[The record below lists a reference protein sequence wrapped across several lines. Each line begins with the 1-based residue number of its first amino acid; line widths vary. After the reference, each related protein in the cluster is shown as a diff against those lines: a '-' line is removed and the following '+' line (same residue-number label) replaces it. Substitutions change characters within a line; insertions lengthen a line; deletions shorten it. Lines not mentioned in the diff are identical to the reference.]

1 MISSVFVDRPRFAVV
16 IAIMITLAGL
26 ISLMQIP
33 VAQFPDI
40 VPPQV
45 SVTTTYP
52 GASAAV
58 VEATVAQPLEAQ
70 IVGADK
76 MIYMRSYSGNDGSYS
91 LTVSFALGT
100 DPNIDV
106 VNVQNR
112 VSAALSELPP
122 QVQLEGLQLRQKS
135 SAVLQFV
142 LFSSPNKTLKPLF
155 ISNYITINVLDVLSR
170 TPGVGQAFLFGAQN
184 YSMRIWMNTD
194 RLTQLGLSPG
204 DIIAAIQSQNTQAA
218 VGTIGAPPIGHEQ
231 QFQLN
236 IQTQGRLVTPEQF
249 GNIIVRANQDGS
261 ILRVRDVARIAL
273 GAQSQSTQ
281 DQLDGAP
288 ALGIGIYLEPGANAV
303 ETSGR
308 VKAAIAGLAKRFPPG
323 LSANVIYDTSDF
335 VNETLHE
342 VVQTILEAFC
352 LVVLVVFLFLGG
364 NIRATIIPAVAVP
377 VSLIGAFAI
386 LLVLGFSM
394 NTISMLALVVAI
406 GVVVDDAIVVVENVE
421 RVMEEFPEMSPQDAT
436 KLAMRQI
443 TGPIVA
449 ISLVLLSVFV
459 PVGFI
464 PGLSGQ
470 LFKQFAVT
478 ISVTMLISA
487 TNALTLS
494 PALCA
499 LFLRPVKNK
508 ATRKGPFSR
517 LSRGIDN
524 VRNGYGNVVSRL
536 VRFAILVIP
545 LIAICAGVLVFL
557 AGRTPG
563 GFLPEEDQGAFFT
576 AVQLPDGASVNRTQQ
591 VVNRVAAMLTAQT
604 AVQHTI
610 SIVGYSLLDG
620 AAEPNAAFVVARLK
634 PFADRTKAADS
645 VGALIGKMFGMSQQ
659 ILSASVFPFNLPPI
673 IGLSTGG
680 GFEYQL
686 DALNGQDPQ
695 DMASVLGS
703 VLIAANSDP
712 RLSRVFSTY
721 SASNPSVY
729 LNIDRDKAQALGV
742 NISDI
747 FTTLQATMG
756 GYYINDFNLF
766 GRVWQVNI
774 EGEAKDRNDFASLWK
789 IYVRNNQGNM
799 VPLRSLATMSVI
811 TGPQVISRYNNVR
824 SITIDGSPAPGQS
837 SSQALAAMAEISN
850 KVLPAGYSY
859 EWTGTA
865 YQEIQAG
872 GQTGVVLALAVLFA
886 YLFLVALYESWTIP
900 MSVLISVVVAG
911 LGAFIGLLVTQLPLN
926 LYAQIGLVT
935 LIALS
940 AKNGILIVE
949 FSKEQRDQ
957 GVPIREAAVAGA
969 RLRFRAVMMTSF
981 AFILGLV
988 PLVIATGAAQI
999 SRRSVGTPV
1008 FFGMIAASFVG
1019 IFVIPMLYTMF
1030 QYMREWARVKVFRL
1044 PPPKFKPREHASHGG
1059 ET

>member
-1 MISSVFVDRPRFAVV
+1 MFSAIFIDRPRLAVV
-16 IAIMITLAGL
+16 IAVLITLAGL
-26 ISLMQIP
+26 IALTRIP

-40 VPPQV
+40 VPPEV

-70 IVGADK
+70 VIGADK
-76 MIYMRSYSGNDGSYS
+76 MLYMRSYSGNDGSYS

-112 VSAALSELPP
+112 VAAALSQLPAE
-122 QVQLEGLQLRQKS
+122 VQAEGVQLRQKS
-135 SAVLQFV
+135 SSVLQFV
-142 LFSSPNKTLKPLF
+142 LFSSPNKSLTPLF

-184 YSMRIWMNTD
+184 YSMRVWLNTD
-194 RLTQLGLSPG
+194 RMTQLGLSPS
-204 DIIAAIQSQNTQAA
+204 DVIAAIQAQNTQAA
-218 VGTIGAPPIGHEQ
+218 VGIIGAEPSSKEQ
-231 QFQLN
+231 QIQVNL
-236 IQTQGRLVTPEQF
+236 QTQGRLETPEQF
-249 GNIIVRANQDGS
+249 GDIILRANSDGS
-261 ILRVRDVARIAL
+261 ILRLRDVAKVAL
-273 GAQSQSTQ
+273 GAESQNTQ
-281 DQLDGAP
+281 AQLDGAP

-303 ETSGR
+303 QTSHR
-308 VKAAIAGLAKRFPPG
+308 VRQVIAQLSKRFPQG
-323 LSANVIYDTSDF
+323 LKAQVIYDTSDF

-342 VVQTILEAFC
+342 VIQTIAEAFV
-352 LVVLVVFLFLGG
+352 LVVIVVFLFLGG
-364 NIRATIIPAVAVP
+364 NIRATIIPAIAVP

-386 LLVLGFSM
+386 LLVLGYSA
-394 NTISMLALVVAI
+394 NTISLLALVVAI

-421 RVMEEFPEMSPQDAT
+421 RVMDEHPDMHPRDAT

-443 TGPIVA
+443 IGPIIA

-464 PGLSGQ
+464 PGLSGE

-499 LFLRPVKNK
+499 LFLRPVKGH
-508 ATRKGPFSR
+508 ATRRGPFAR
-517 LSRGIDN
+517 LSRGIDRT
-524 VRNGYGNVVSRL
+524 RNGYARTVSRL
-536 VRFAILVIP
+536 VRMAVIIVPVMIILV
-545 LIAICAGVLVFL
+545 LGLGFM

-576 AVQLPDGASVNRTQQ
+576 AVELPDGASLNRTQS
-591 VVNRVAAMLTAQT
+591 VVDRVAAMLKSMPQ
-604 AVQHTI
+604 VEHTI
-610 SIVGYSLLDG
+610 SIVGFSILDG
-620 AAEPNAAFVVARLK
+620 AAESNAAFVVARLK
-634 PFADRTKAADS
+634 PFADRPGPANS
-645 VGALIGKMFGMSQQ
+645 VQALIGRMFGMSQQ
-659 ILSASVFPFNLPPI
+659 IMSANVFPFNLPPI

-686 DALNGQDPQ
+686 DALEGQSPQ
-695 DMASVLGS
+695 DMSSVLGS
-703 VLIAANSDP
+703 LLVAANSDP

-721 SASNPSVY
+721 SASNPSIY
-729 LNIDRDKAQALGV
+729 LDIDRDKAEALGV
-742 NISDI
+742 SIGNI

-756 GYYINDFNLF
+756 GFYVNQFNLF
-766 GRVWQVNI
+766 GRTWQVNI
-774 EGEAKDRNDFASLWK
+774 QAGSADRDDVSALWK
-789 IYVRNNQGNM
+789 VYVRNSSGKM
-799 VPLRSLATMSVI
+799 VPLRSLATVHI
-811 TGPQVISRYNNVR
+811 VTGPQVITRYNNVR
-824 SITIDGSPAPGQS
+824 SITINGSPAPGVS
-837 SSQALAAMAEISN
+837 SSQALAAMEEISN
-850 KVLPAGYSY
+850 KVLPSGYGY

-911 LGAFIGLLVTQLPLN
+911 LGAFIGLTIAHLPLN

-949 FSKEQRDQ
+949 FAKEQREM
-957 GVPIREAAVAGA
+957 GVPIRDAAVAGA

-988 PLVIATGAAQI
+988 PLVTATGAAQI

-1008 FFGMIAASFVG
+1008 FAGMIAASFVG
-1019 IFVIPMLYTMF
+1019 IFVIPMLYTCF
-1030 QYMREWARVKVFRL
+1030 QAMREWARVKIFRMQ
-1044 PPPKFKPREHASHGG
+1044 PMEFHKPKAWE
-1059 ET
+1059 E